1 MGMNEDSG
9 DRCCR
14 VSWWTGR
21 PLPCGG
27 EHELRGLETVPQRRQ
42 FTYAADVASAFN
54 LARRSEAQ
62 GMALNV
68 VAPETTSIT
77 ELAGRVVDRY
87 PTELTFG
94 EARADDVP
102 SSLVTEGASQ

>member
-21 PLPCGG
+21 SLPFGG
-27 EHELRGLETVPQRRQ
+27 EHELRGLETALQRRQ

-77 ELAGRVVDRY
+77 ELAERVIDHY
-87 PTELTFG
+87 PTKLTFG
-94 EARADDVP
+94 EARADDAP
-102 SSLVTEGASQ
+102 PALVTEGAS

>member
-1 MGMNEDSG
+1 M
-9 DRCCR
+9 RIL
-14 VSWWTGR
+14 VTGAAGF
-21 PLPCGG
+21 LGG
-27 EHELRGLETVPQRRQ
+27 QVARYLAEASMSYGASKPPPSAAS
-42 FTYAADVASAFN
+42 FTYAADVGSAFN

>member
-1 MGMNEDSG
+1 MNGDSG

-14 VSWWTGR
+14 ASWWTGR
-21 PLPCGG
+21 SLPCRG
-27 EHELRGLETVPQRRQ
+27 EHEVRGFDTAPQGRQ
-42 FTYAADVASAFN
+42 FTYAADVASALN
-54 LARRSEAQ
+54 LGCRSDIHR
-62 GMALNV
+62 MALNV
-68 VAPETTSIT
+68 VAPETTSVK

-102 SSLVTEGASQ
+102 PSLVTEGASQ

>member
-9 DRCCR
+9 ARCCR

-21 PLPCGG
+21 SLPCRG
-27 EHELRGLETVPQRRQ
+27 EHELRGLETAPQRRQ

-77 ELAGRVVDRY
+77 ELAERVIDHY
-87 PTELTFG
+87 PTKLTSG
-94 EARADDVP
+94 EARADDAP
-102 SSLVTEGASQ
+102 PALVTEGAS